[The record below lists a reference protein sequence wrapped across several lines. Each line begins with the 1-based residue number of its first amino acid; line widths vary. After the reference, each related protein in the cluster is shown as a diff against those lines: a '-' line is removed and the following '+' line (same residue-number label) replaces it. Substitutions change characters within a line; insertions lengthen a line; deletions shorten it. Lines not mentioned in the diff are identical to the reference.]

1 MGEKNSKIILT
12 TLIII
17 LVIIAVVFVIMIMN
31 KDKQPMAQETTPV
44 EIAQEAEEGS
54 SEEGSSEEG
63 SSEDGVTPLTEEKKE
78 ELAAIKNTI
87 GTIRSVDIGAIVVST
102 IDGDLTLKVP
112 QEGASFVTQT
122 LQEDGS
128 FLMEEI
134 GLFDLPTE
142 KEADIQYNGTT
153 NEVMLVV
160 IK

>member
-44 EIAQEAEEGS
+44 EIAQEA
-54 SEEGSSEEG
+54 EEGSSEEG